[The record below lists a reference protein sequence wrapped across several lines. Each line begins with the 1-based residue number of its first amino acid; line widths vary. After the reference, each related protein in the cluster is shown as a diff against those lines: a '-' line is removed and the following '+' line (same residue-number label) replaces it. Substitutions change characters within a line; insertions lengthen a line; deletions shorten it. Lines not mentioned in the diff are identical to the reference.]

1 VLYVLAESTA
11 RAALQQTRE
20 TERLDG
26 DRYVVAVSLASEGR
40 RGEASAQTTLVAR
53 RLELFAGQI
62 GIGCGDRR
70 FIQRNCPTRIAA
82 WLGAKRGD

>member
-1 VLYVLAESTA
+1 MLNVLAESTA
-11 RAALQQTRE
+11 RAALEQARE

-26 DRYVVAVSLASEGR
+26 DRYVVGVSLASEDWR
-40 RGEASAQTTLVAR
+40 AKASAQANLVAR

-70 FIQRNCPTRIAA
+70 SIQINCPTRIVA